1 LKAAAGLLVL
11 VGVASAQEPDAVS
24 FQRDVRPLLMARCA
38 GCHQP
43 AKAEGRLD
51 VTSYARLRAH
61 DDVVVPGDAGA
72 SLLIELVLELD
83 GEPPEM
89 PKDRLPLEEEQVAL
103 LARWIDAGALD
114 DTPVGRATSGAPEVY
129 ARLPV
134 ITSLDVSPDGA
145 WLAVSGA
152 GEVLLHRYTGG
163 LEARLAGLSE
173 RVEGLAFS
181 PDGARLAVVGGSP
194 ARFGEVQVWDV
205 ARRRLDLSVQV
216 TFDTLRGV
224 SWSPDGTRLAF
235 GCADRSL
242 RAIDAGS
249 GAEVL
254 FQGAHEDWVLDTIW
268 STDAS
273 HLVSVSRDRSMKL
286 VKVETSQFIDN
297 ITSITP
303 GALKGGLAAVDR
315 HPLRD
320 ELLAAGADGVP
331 RLYRMYRE
339 KKRVIGDDYNLLRA
353 FAPLDGRLCDVRW
366 VPGEESF
373 VVASSRSGAG
383 AVRLYAA
390 GAEAPAWTHE
400 VEGGVYALAC
410 HPAGDRLLCAGQAGL
425 VLELDAASGRALR
438 EIVPVP
444 VLEEVTQ

>member
-11 VGVASAQEPDAVS
+11 GGVASAQEPDAVS

-303 GALKGGLAAVDR
+303 CSRPAPTASRASTACTARRSASSATTTTCCAPSPHSTAGCATCAGCPARSRSSSRRAARAPARCGCTRPAPRRPPGRTRSRAACTRSLAIRPAIACSAR
-315 HPLRD
+315 GRR
-320 ELLAAGADGVP
+320 ASCSSSTQRAGAP
-331 RLYRMYRE
+331 CARSS
-339 KKRVIGDDYNLLRA
+339 
-353 FAPLDGRLCDVRW
+353 PS
-366 VPGEESF
+366 P
-373 VVASSRSGAG
+373 SSR
-383 AVRLYAA
+383 R
-390 GAEAPAWTHE
+390 
-400 VEGGVYALAC
+400 
-410 HPAGDRLLCAGQAGL
+410 
-425 VLELDAASGRALR
+425 
-438 EIVPVP
+438 
-444 VLEEVTQ
+444 